1 VQDAA
6 IQAIAARIGAT
17 PAQLTLA
24 WLMAKGYAVI
34 PSSTRRENLA
44 ANLGSLELRLSAADI
59 AAIDGLE
66 RGERLVNP
74 DFAPAWDA

>member
-1 VQDAA
+1 V
-6 IQAIAARIGAT
+6 
-17 PAQLTLA
+17 TLA

-34 PSSTRRENLA
+34 PSSTKRENLA
-44 ANLGSLELRLSAADI
+44 ANLGALGLELGAADI

-74 DFAPAWDA
+74 DFAPAWD